1 MPDNPNPYASSPAPG
16 ASDSAQRSDK
26 QRSLIAFA
34 LPLVVYMLVG
44 SFEPEPLRGPTAA
57 SAPAVAQPEET
68 PEGSLVV
75 DDTLPDAG
83 ADDLTTTTNRMGIE
97 IPRRLY
103 PAIYSV
109 KIVATLAVL
118 AWALPV
124 YRQWPLRV
132 SPLALGVGVVGVVL
146 WILCA
151 KIDPTSSY
159 LQSLDPDHWLTKL
172 LGSGERPSYDPLSVL
187 GPTAAGYGFLAIRFF
202 GLALL
207 VPVIEEAFLRAFL
220 MRFVMHDN
228 WTEIPF
234 GVVNRTAVAVG
245 ILVPVLYHPEHLAA
259 LVWFSLVTW
268 LMVRTK
274 NFWDCVAAHAVTN
287 LLLGVYVVT
296 QGEWWLW

>member
-1 MPDNPNPYASSPAPG
+1 MPDNPKPASSSPSSESPN
-16 ASDSAQRSDK
+16 DAQRSDK
-26 QRSLIAFA
+26 QRALIAFA
-34 LPLVVYMLVG
+34 LPLVVYMLIG
-44 SFEPEPLRGPTAA
+44 SLEPEPLRAPAA
-57 SAPAVAQPEET
+57 TPASAVAQPEEAAGG
-68 PEGSLVV
+68 ELVV
-75 DDTLPDAG
+75 DDSLPEAEAG
-83 ADDLTTTTNRMGIE
+83 DMSTTSKRLGMD

-103 PAIYSV
+103 PVIYTA
-109 KIVATLAVL
+109 KIVLTLAVL
-118 AWALPV
+118 LWSLPV
-124 YRQWPLRV
+124 YLQWPVRV
-132 SPLALGVGVVGVVL
+132 SPLAIGVGVVGVVL
-146 WILCA
+146 WVVCA
-151 KIDPTSSY
+151 MIDPTSAY
-159 LQSLDPDHWLTKL
+159 LQSLGPDHWLTKL
-172 LGSGERPSYDPLSVL
+172 LGNGERPSYNPLGVL

-245 ILVPVLYHPEHLAA
+245 ILVPVFYHPEHLAA

-287 LLLGVYVVT
+287 FLLGIYVIT
-296 QGEWWLW
+296 FGQWWLW